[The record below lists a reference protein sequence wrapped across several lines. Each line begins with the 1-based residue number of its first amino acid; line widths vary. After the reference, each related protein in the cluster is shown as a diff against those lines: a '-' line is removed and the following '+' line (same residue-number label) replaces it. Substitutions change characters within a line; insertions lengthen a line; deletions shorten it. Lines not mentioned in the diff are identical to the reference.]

1 MSKVPYTIDINRYI
15 CHELESVRKMFDT
28 HDFSMLPALVERVQF
43 HAQSMEDAL
52 YRYEGIK
59 YKLTNI
65 VSREDVTDEDFRKT
79 AKDILDELK
88 K

>member
-1 MSKVPYTIDINRYI
+1 MSKVPYTIDVNRYI
-15 CHELESVRKMFDT
+15 CTELETVRKMFTT
-28 HDFSMLPALVERVQF
+28 HDFSMLPALVERLQF

-59 YKLTNI
+59 YTLANKVDN
-65 VSREDVTDEDFRKT
+65 EEVTDEEFRKK
-79 AKDILDELK
+79 AKEVLEELK